1 MHRAAWP
8 RAGQGRIVLVSHRY
22 RFIFTKTAKTGG
34 TSVEA
39 YFERFCLPDEDF
51 VPTHGRPAYESASG
65 IIGYR
70 GARDGVRRR
79 WFNHMSARNIQ
90 RELGDEI
97 WNGYFKFCTIRDP
110 FEKAI
115 SAFEH
120 FGKDYTVPLSE
131 LRRRLGWPASERER
145 FRRWLAGRRLPI
157 DRAAYMIGGKICV
170 DDFIRYE
177 TLEADM
183 ARICAHVG
191 VPWEPQRLP
200 RYNGGHAVPPP
211 PPPASIHRRR
221 SGWWRKRIAG
231 RSRCSATRLPRWRG
245 ERRRSPE

>member
-79 WFNHMSARNIQ
+79 WFNHMSARSIK

-177 TLEADM
+177 TLEA
-183 ARICAHVG
+183 AWRAYALTSACLG
-191 VPWEPQRLP
+191 SR
-200 RYNGGHAVPPP
+200 NGCRATTAGTAGPPP
-211 PPPASIHRRR
+211 PPPASIRRRR
-221 SGWWRKRIAG
+221 SGWWRKHIAG
-231 RSRCSATRLPRWRG
+231 RSRCSATRLTRWRS